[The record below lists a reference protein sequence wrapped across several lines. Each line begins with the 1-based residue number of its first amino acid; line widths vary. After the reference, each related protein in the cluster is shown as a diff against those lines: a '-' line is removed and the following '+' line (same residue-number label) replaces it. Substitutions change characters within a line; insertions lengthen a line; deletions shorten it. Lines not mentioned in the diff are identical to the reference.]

1 MGLDL
6 HLKPIASDIMLL
18 ESCKEVQVAP
28 FNGKLKKVIMF
39 LYRRLHSVL
48 TAILN
53 KSLKKAAHMG
63 RNF

>member
-39 LYRRLHSVL
+39 SYRLHSVL

-63 RNF
+63 RSF